1 MKVANGKEKR
11 NEAKNVEMKIRIIL
25 RKVINAVVITVPKQ
39 EK

>member
-1 MKVANGKEKR
+1 MERKKR

-25 RKVINAVVITVPKQ
+25 RKVINAIITVPKQ